1 MIPRL
6 AWLAA
11 VTSMAAWAQQ
21 PDEATAR
28 QALFGLL
35 RSSPD
40 VPSAEAAIRGTVFE
54 EGLSIEDVSW
64 NAADG
69 ESVPAYVIRPVGAE
83 GPLPSIVCLHG
94 SSGSRD
100 SMTTKEF
107 GAGEWTRP
115 GRDRPHIR
123 MLGWARELAR
133 RGFMV
138 LAMTQRGLDRREP
151 PINVQANALLVRGR
165 TAMGLI
171 ISEIR
176 QALTYLTQ
184 RGDAGKIGITGMS
197 FGGITAFYTWVADAR
212 VAAAAPICG
221 GVGSVRSFLRQGR
234 LSYHGT
240 YWWIPAM
247 LKWGDHGEFA
257 AAMAPRPLMVWAP
270 TSDVGMPRQGVDL
283 FRARTEP
290 AYASRR
296 ASTALQIL
304 QPPGGH
310 TFSPEAFEA
319 MASFFDE
326 FLR

>member
-1 MIPRL
+1 MTTRL

-11 VTSMAAWAQQ
+11 VTAIAAWAQQ
-21 PDEATAR
+21 PGEAAAR

-35 RSSPD
+35 KSSPD
-40 VPSAEAAIRGTVFE
+40 VPSVEPEIHGRVTE
-54 EGLSIEDVSW
+54 EGLYVEDVSW
-64 NAADG
+64 RAADG
-69 ESVPAYVIRPVGAE
+69 ESVPAYVIRPVGEE
-83 GPLPSIVCLHG
+83 GPLPSVVCLHG

-107 GAGEWTRP
+107 GTGEWTRP
-115 GRDRPHIR
+115 GRDGPHIR

-138 LAMTQRGLDRREP
+138 LAMTQRGLDVRDP
-151 PINVQANALLVRGR
+151 PINVQANALLVQGH

-171 ISEIR
+171 IGEIR
-176 QALTYLTQ
+176 QGLTYLTQ

-197 FGGITAFYTWVADAR
+197 FGGITAFYTWLADDR

-221 GVGSVRSFLRQGR
+221 GVGSVRSFVRQGR

-240 YWWIPAM
+240 YWWIPDM

-257 AAMAPRPLMVWAP
+257 AAMAPRPLLVWAP
-270 TSDVGMPRQGVDL
+270 TSDVGMPRHGVDL
-283 FRARTEP
+283 FRARAEP
-290 AYASRR
+290 AYDSKG
-296 ASTALQIL
+296 ASTALRIL

-310 TFSPEAFEA
+310 SFSAEAFEA
-319 MASFFDE
+319 MASFFGE